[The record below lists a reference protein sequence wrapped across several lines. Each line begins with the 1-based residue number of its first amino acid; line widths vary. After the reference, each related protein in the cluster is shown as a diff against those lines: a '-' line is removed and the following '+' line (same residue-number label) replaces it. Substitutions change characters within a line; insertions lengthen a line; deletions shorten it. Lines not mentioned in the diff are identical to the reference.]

1 MITLELI
8 DITTM
13 KIFTKKF
20 ETEYERDKFV
30 RKLKYSKKI
39 KVVNKDYKEDYK

>member
-8 DITTM
+8 DMATM
-13 KIFTKKF
+13 KIFIKKF

>member
-1 MITLELI
+1 
-8 DITTM
+8 M

>member
-1 MITLELI
+1 MIYLELI
-8 DITTM
+8 DLKTM
-13 KIFTKKF
+13 KIFKKYF
-20 ETEYERDKFV
+20 KTEYERDKFV